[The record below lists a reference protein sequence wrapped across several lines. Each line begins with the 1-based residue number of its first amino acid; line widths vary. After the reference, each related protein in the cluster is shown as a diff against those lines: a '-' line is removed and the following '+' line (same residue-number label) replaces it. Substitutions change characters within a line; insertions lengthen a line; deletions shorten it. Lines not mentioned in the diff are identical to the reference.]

1 MTEVFLTAC
10 TVVGMV
16 TLYTLVAGSLAVWCL
31 RMLRRHRARVAG
43 RLAGGAPMGIDRRAR
58 SWDELPE
65 WVSQDRE
72 WAAAVVVLGS
82 ASIAERT
89 AGHVDFAERQVDW
102 AGLRRSAGE
111 WDLHAR
117 TLIEVADSLAHA
129 KSYGPQDDPRP
140 AQPVPDATERFLTS
154 S

>member
-1 MTEVFLTAC
+1 MTDVFLTVC

-16 TLYTLVAGSLAVWCL
+16 TLYTLVAGSFVVWAL
-31 RMLRRHRARVAG
+31 RLLRRRRARLAG

-82 ASIAERT
+82 ASVAERT
-89 AGHVDFAERQVDW
+89 AGHINFAERQVDW
-102 AGLRRSAGE
+102 TSLRRAADE
-111 WDLHAR
+111 WDLHGR
-117 TLIEVADSLAHA
+117 TLVEVADALAHA
-129 KSYGPQDDPRP
+129 KSYGPPHDQHPVRP
-140 AQPVPDATERFLTS
+140 VSGPSGQFLPAP
-154 S
+154 

>member
-1 MTEVFLTAC
+1 MTDLFLTVC

-16 TLYTLVAGSLAVWCL
+16 TLYTVAAGSLVVWGVRL
-31 RMLRRHRARVAG
+31 VRRRRARLAG

-102 AGLRRSAGE
+102 EGLRRTADD
-111 WDLHAR
+111 WDQHAR
-117 TLIEVADSLAHA
+117 TLVEVADALAHA
-129 KSYGPQDDPRP
+129 TSYGPRHDAPQPPPAPDPSDRS
-140 AQPVPDATERFLTS
+140 LTAP
-154 S
+154 

>member
-1 MTEVFLTAC
+1 MTDVFLTVC

-16 TLYTLVAGSLAVWCL
+16 TLYTLVAGSFVVWVL
-31 RMLRRHRARVAG
+31 RLLRRRRARLAG

-89 AGHVDFAERQVDW
+89 AGHIDFAERQVDW
-102 AGLRRSAGE
+102 TSLRRTADE

-117 TLIEVADSLAHA
+117 TLVEVADALAHA
-129 KSYGPQDDPRP
+129 KSYGPRLDQHP
-140 AQPVPDATERFLTS
+140 AQPVTDTSDQFLPAP
-154 S
+154 

>member
-1 MTEVFLTAC
+1 
-10 TVVGMV
+10 MV
-16 TLYTLVAGSLAVWCL
+16 
-31 RMLRRHRARVAG
+31 RRRRARLAG
-43 RLAGGAPMGIDRRAR
+43 RLAGGAPMGIDRRAQ

-102 AGLRRSAGE
+102 EGLRRSADE

-117 TLIEVADSLAHA
+117 TLVEVADVLAHA
-129 KSYGPQDDPRP
+129 KSYGPRRDPTP
-140 AQPVPDATERFLTS
+140 AQAVPDGSDRFLTAP
-154 S
+154 